1 MMKKKK
7 TEEEEIPHCTALST
21 TNCHSSALF
30 IFSVFFVS
38 TKSAFTTEI
47 LICNT
52 EMRLGPIS
60 IIYAFVL

>member
-1 MMKKKK
+1 MKKKK
-7 TEEEEIPHCTALST
+7 KIEEEEMPPCTERST
-21 TNCHSSALF
+21 TNCHSFAES
-30 IFSVFFVS
+30 FSEFFVS
-38 TKSAFTTEI
+38 TKSAFTAEI